1 MLTNVRGTLTTVTSM
16 QTVPTL
22 KGASTAPAILAM
34 KEMESIAQVHVHC
47 DLLIYCVSVMFSSPL
62 DINECERET
71 HNCDHNALC
80 TDTLGSFM
88 CTCNSGYEGNGV
100 ACTSELASDSTHRY
114 YTVSTASTFAP
125 YRY

>member
-1 MLTNVRGTLTTVTSM
+1 MTVTSM
-16 QTVPTL
+16 QTVLTPM
-22 KGASTAPAILAM
+22 GASTAPAILAM
-34 KEMESIAQVHVHC
+34 KEMESIAQVHVNC
-47 DLLIYCVSVMFSSPL
+47 DLLKCGISVMFSSPL

-100 ACTSELASDSTHRY
+100 TCTSEYVYLYNY
-114 YTVSTASTFAP
+114 YTV
-125 YRY
+125 